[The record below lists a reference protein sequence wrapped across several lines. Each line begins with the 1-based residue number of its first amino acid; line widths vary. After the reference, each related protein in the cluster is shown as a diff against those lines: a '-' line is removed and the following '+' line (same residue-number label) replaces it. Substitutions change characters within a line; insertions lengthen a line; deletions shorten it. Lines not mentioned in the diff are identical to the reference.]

1 MNEGRSC
8 KGFSDGEEDLV
19 KGFKIAYAMIKH
31 E

>member
-8 KGFSDGEEDLV
+8 KGFSDGEDLV
-19 KGFKIAYAMIKH
+19 KGFKIAYAVIKH